1 MAPSTAI
8 NTRTLAALPTLAT
21 LGVTI
26 LMDQTFFQIAKI
38 AARGNTAHLLE
49 PQATL
54 LAKIAARGSTVH
66 QQEPYPLLL
75 AKIAELVNLVQ

>member
-8 NTRTLAALPTLAT
+8 NTRTLAVLSTSVLPVPTTRCLE
-21 LGVTI
+21 LQV
-26 LMDQTFFQIAKI
+26 QIAKP

-54 LAKIAARGSTVH
+54 HAKTAVRGSTAL
-66 QQEPYPLLL
+66 QPGPLAMLHVKVRID
-75 AKIAELVNLVQ
+75 KI

>member
-26 LMDQTFFQIAKI
+26 LLLQTFFQLAKI

-54 LAKIAARGSTVH
+54 HAKTAVRGSSALQPGPPAMLHVKVRID
-66 QQEPYPLLL
+66 
-75 AKIAELVNLVQ
+75 KI